1 MTKVQSGLVLLVAV
15 LCLCGGCPLGEVV
28 TAGPA
33 RVRITTSLGEFLIEL
48 YEDAA
53 PLTAQNFLQYVDAG
67 FYDGTIFHRVI
78 PNFVVQGGGYLP
90 GLEEKEVGAPIA
102 NESGNGLKNLRGT
115 IAMARTDD
123 PASATSQFFV
133 NLVDNSDLDAT
144 ATAAGYAVFGR
155 VIEGMEVVDLIA
167 AVPTET
173 RGDFDDVP
181 VTDVVLLTARSE
193 PGADVL
199 TPAWEVYLENVDY
212 GVLSALR
219 NVLVEVLG
227 RLISG

>member
-1 MTKVQSGLVLLVAV
+1 MLRVRAGLVLRGAGR
-15 LCLCGGCPLGEVV
+15 CLCGGCPLGEVV

-33 RVRITTSLGEFLIEL
+33 RVRITSSLGEFLIEL
-48 YEDAA
+48 YEDEA

-78 PNFVVQGGGYLP
+78 PDFVVQGGGYLP

-193 PGADVL
+193 PGAQ
-199 TPAWEVYLENVDY
+199 
-212 GVLSALR
+212 R
-219 NVLVEVLG
+219 
-227 RLISG
+227 R

>member
-1 MTKVQSGLVLLVAV
+1 MLRFRSGLVLLVAV

-48 YEDAA
+48 YEDEA

-199 TPAWEVYLENVDY
+199 TPAWQDYLENVDY